1 MEDYPLHPSN
11 NPNSLTLGQRLQ
23 RRVVE
28 PAGVINTQQLH
39 CHYQATQG
47 MAGRLVQRLA
57 LPEQV
62 KFRYGSGVLQPTAIT
77 QRLQRQRTESA
88 EVLNEQFPTTPYA
101 DSAMG
106 EMVQRSIPPQ
116 SRQFQN
122 SREIQGR
129 SPNKLGRTN
138 TNPLQPSITQ
148 KATVMTK
155 PVEKKPQSDTS
166 VVKTSRGET
175 NRPFRISR
183 KATVSEVNASNLG
196 ARVEAEPNSKQD
208 RDLPLPKATNQ
219 LSASTVQRKADT
231 SVNPNSLVTATQPKT
246 NPPLVKGI
254 IQTKTNEGL
263 STGNF
268 RISRKATVSEVNARN
283 LRARVEAEPNSK
295 QDRDLPL
302 PKATNQ
308 LSASTVQRKADTS
321 VNPNSL
327 VTATQPKTNLP
338 LVKGIIQTKAE
349 DFNVTSIV
357 PKTDLSQS
365 RPLSLQGQ
373 KSNLPVQLSP
383 EASIASNPSSELNMV
398 WLKSTDGLQANEGS
412 STKNPYSE
420 KIALPLAI
428 TPINTHGV
436 LTRQTTNTV
445 DNSTVQLAMEG
456 NSTTPMPAP
465 ETASGASVD
474 IAKVAE
480 QVSRILARQLAVEK
494 ERRGV

>member
-1 MEDYPLHPSN
+1 MEDYPLHSSN
-11 NPNSLTLGQRLQ
+11 NSSSLTLGQRLQ

-28 PAGVINTQQLH
+28 PAGVINTRQLH

-62 KFRYGSGVLQPTAIT
+62 KFRYGSGVLQPTSII

-88 EVLNEQFPTTPYA
+88 NVLNEQFPATPYA
-101 DSAMG
+101 HSAMG

-129 SPNKLGRTN
+129 SPNKLGRTE

-183 KATVSEVNASNLG
+183 KATVSEINALSSNKSDFG
-196 ARVEAEPNSKQD
+196 KGQVDTHSNSYPTVTETQLVSSKASL
-208 RDLPLPKATNQ
+208 LP
-219 LSASTVQRKADT
+219 S
-231 SVNPNSLVTATQPKT
+231 PKT
-246 NPPLVKGI
+246 
-254 IQTKTNEGL
+254 
-263 STGNF
+263 SGNF

-283 LRARVEAEPNSK
+283 LGARVEAEPNSQK
-295 QDRDLPL
+295 ELNLPL
-302 PKATNQ
+302 TRATNQ

-349 DFNVTSIV
+349 DLNVTSIV

-365 RPLSLQGQ
+365 QPLSLQGQ

-398 WLKSTDGLQANEGS
+398 LLKSTDGLQANEGL

-436 LTRQTTNTV
+436 LARQTTNTV

-456 NSTTPMPAP
+456 NSTTPMSAAG
-465 ETASGASVD
+465 TASASPLDVT
-474 IAKVAE
+474 KVAE
-480 QVSRILARQLAVEK
+480 QVSRILARQLAVER
-494 ERRGV
+494 ERRGI

>member
-11 NPNSLTLGQRLQ
+11 NPSSLTLGKRIQ

-47 MAGRLVQRLA
+47 MTGRLVQRLG

-62 KFRYGSGVLQPTAIT
+62 KFRYGSGVLQPTAII

-88 EVLNEQFPTTPYA
+88 NVLNQQFPATPDA
-101 DSAMG
+101 HSAMG

-129 SPNKLGRTN
+129 SHKKLGRYH

-148 KATVMTK
+148 KATAMTK

-175 NRPFRISR
+175 NQPFRISR

-196 ARVEAEPNSKQD
+196 AKVEAEPHSQKE
-208 RDLPLPKATNQ
+208 L
-219 LSASTVQRKADT
+219 
-231 SVNPNSLVTATQPKT
+231 
-246 NPPLVKGI
+246 
-254 IQTKTNEGL
+254 
-263 STGNF
+263 
-268 RISRKATVSEVNARN
+268 
-283 LRARVEAEPNSK
+283 
-295 QDRDLPL
+295 DLPL

-349 DFNVTSIV
+349 DFNLTSIV
-357 PKTDLSQS
+357 PKTDSGKRQVDTHSNSHPTVTETQLQTS
-365 RPLSLQGQ
+365 RASLPASPETSGNFRISR
-373 KSNLPVQLSP
+373 KATVSEVNASNLGARVEAEPHFQKELDLPLPQATNQLS
-383 EASIASNPSSELNMV
+383 
-398 WLKSTDGLQANEGS
+398 T
-412 STKNPYSE
+412 
-420 KIALPLAI
+420 
-428 TPINTHGV
+428 
-436 LTRQTTNTV
+436 
-445 DNSTVQLAMEG
+445 STVQRKADTSVNPNSLVTATQPKTNSPLVKGIIQTKPEDFNLTSVVPKTESTVQKKADTSVNPNSLA
-456 NSTTPMPAP
+456 
-465 ETASGASVD
+465 TATQP
-474 IAKVAE
+474 K
-480 QVSRILARQLAVEK
+480 
-494 ERRGV
+494 

>member
-11 NPNSLTLGQRLQ
+11 NPSSLTLGKRIQ

-47 MAGRLVQRLA
+47 IAGRLVQRLG

-62 KFRYGSGVLQPTAIT
+62 KFRYGSGVLQPTSII

-88 EVLNEQFPTTPYA
+88 EVLNEQFPATPDA
-101 DSAMG
+101 HSAMG

-129 SPNKLGRTN
+129 STNKLGRYH

-183 KATVSEVNASNLG
+183 KATVSEVNVSNLG
-196 ARVEAEPNSKQD
+196 AKVEAEPNFKQNQ
-208 RDLPLPKATNQ
+208 DLPLNQATNQ
-219 LSASTVQRKADT
+219 LSTSTVQTKADT

-246 NPPLVKGI
+246 NLPLVKGI
-254 IQTKTNEGL
+254 IQTKAEDFNLTSIVPKTDSGKRQVDTHSNSHPTVTETQL
-263 STGNF
+263 QTSRASLPASPETSGNF
-268 RISRKATVSEVNARN
+268 RISRKATVSEVNASN
-283 LRARVEAEPNSK
+283 LGARVEAEPNFK
-295 QDRDLPL
+295 QELDLPL

-338 LVKGIIQTKAE
+338 LVKGIIQTKANE
-349 DFNVTSIV
+349 ELS
-357 PKTDLSQS
+357 TDNFRIS
-365 RPLSLQGQ
+365 RKATVSEVNA
-373 KSNLPVQLSP
+373 SNLGARVEVEPNFKQ
-383 EASIASNPSSELNMV
+383 NQ
-398 WLKSTDGLQANEGS
+398 D
-412 STKNPYSE
+412 
-420 KIALPLAI
+420 LPL
-428 TPINTHGV
+428 
-436 LTRQTTNTV
+436 TRATKLST
-445 DNSTVQLAMEG
+445 STVQRKADTSVNP
-456 NSTTPMPAP
+456 NSLVTGTQPKTNPPLVKGIIQTKAN
-465 ETASGASVD
+465 EELSTD
-474 IAKVAE
+474 
-480 QVSRILARQLAVEK
+480 
-494 ERRGV
+494 

>member
-11 NPNSLTLGQRLQ
+11 NSSSLTLGQRLQ

-62 KFRYGSGVLQPTAIT
+62 KFRYGAGVLQPTSII

-88 EVLNEQFPTTPYA
+88 DALNEQFPVTPYA
-101 DSAMG
+101 HSPMG

-122 SREIQGR
+122 SREIQGKN
-129 SPNKLGRTN
+129 PNKLGRAE

-183 KATVSEVNASNLG
+183 KATVSEINALSSNKSDFG
-196 ARVEAEPNSKQD
+196 KGQVDTYSNSHPTVTKTQLVSS
-208 RDLPLPKATNQ
+208 RASLLP
-219 LSASTVQRKADT
+219 S
-231 SVNPNSLVTATQPKT
+231 PKT
-246 NPPLVKGI
+246 
-254 IQTKTNEGL
+254 
-263 STGNF
+263 SGNF
-268 RISRKATVSEVNARN
+268 RISRKATVSEVNAST
-283 LRARVEAEPNSK
+283 LGARVEGEPNSQK
-295 QDRDLPL
+295 DRNLPL
-302 PKATNQ
+302 ARATNQ
-308 LSASTVQRKADTS
+308 LSTSTVQRKADTS

-365 RPLSLQGQ
+365 QPLSLQGQ
-373 KSNLPVQLSP
+373 KSNLAVQLSP
-383 EASIASNPSSELNMV
+383 EASIASNPSVVSTKPNQLSGSSELNMV

-428 TPINTHGV
+428 TPINTHGI
-436 LTRQTTNTV
+436 LSRKTNAV
-445 DNSTVQLAMEG
+445 VESDDFAIGRVG
-456 NSTTPMPAP
+456 
-465 ETASGASVD
+465 
-474 IAKVAE
+474 KVH
-480 QVSRILARQLAVEK
+480 
-494 ERRGV
+494 RRA